1 MPAHQF
7 RWYIDFSSVR
17 QQTYLFKSAPYLSY
31 EKFLQIPFIP
41 RFHFSYFE
49 VDRFSLS
56 LGDIIFPQL
65 LFLRL
70 WPETIESS
78 RRNTSRYQR
87 SQSAIRSAMSKL
99 RWCSNFKARC
109 GPEGTIE
116 SGSHVNRH
124 LTGTYESNTAFHRR
138 SCHRVT
144 LSFCGWLFDYYYF
157 LVYFSPSYLFLS
169 VILLSSW

>member
-1 MPAHQF
+1 MKIF
-7 RWYIDFSSVR
+7 
-17 QQTYLFKSAPYLSY
+17 FKYPL
-31 EKFLQIPFIP
+31 LP

-49 VDRFSLS
+49 MDRFSLS

-157 LVYFSPSYLFLS
+157 LVYFSSKLSFSLRDTFIELIIKVSDRWPSCGRHFLDERIQNVDQIS
-169 VILLSSW
+169 